1 MGGSDIKAVEECG
14 GIATLKELYQ
24 IVPQIREI
32 PPHLDAKHI
41 IRAYLRRMSRVSGKL
56 KRVGLGI
63 YALPDVQLEE
73 NFFENIQKGKSR
85 EEIFGTIEETN
96 MHACLEGM
104 LLELGN
110 IYGYLTYAAD
120 PSGVFNGKPL
130 KTLAT
135 IEKFPHFTA
144 PPLLNIAKT
153 IDVIWFKKRAMVNM
167 PKLTFD
173 IELTTD
179 ITKALYRAYQLRD
192 FKMFFYIVGPEN
204 KRKQFKR
211 RIETDPYHEIRER
224 VFFRSTDEIFSL
236 YETAVKHF
244 ELKEKIIVEP

>member
-1 MGGSDIKAVEECG
+1 
-14 GIATLKELYQ
+14 
-24 IVPQIREI
+24 
-32 PPHLDAKHI
+32 
-41 IRAYLRRMSRVSGKL
+41 MSRVSGKL

-144 PPLLNIAKT
+144 PPLFEYCQNN
-153 IDVIWFKKRAMVNM
+153 RCYMV
-167 PKLTFD
+167 
-173 IELTTD
+173 
-179 ITKALYRAYQLRD
+179 
-192 FKMFFYIVGPEN
+192 
-204 KRKQFKR
+204 
-211 RIETDPYHEIRER
+211 
-224 VFFRSTDEIFSL
+224 
-236 YETAVKHF
+236 
-244 ELKEKIIVEP
+244 

>member
-85 EEIFGTIEETN
+85 GKY
-96 MHACLEGM
+96 LE
-104 LLELGN
+104 
-110 IYGYLTYAAD
+110 
-120 PSGVFNGKPL
+120 PL
-130 KTLAT
+130 KKL
-135 IEKFPHFTA
+135 IC
-144 PPLLNIAKT
+144 
-153 IDVIWFKKRAMVNM
+153 M
-167 PKLTFD
+167 P
-173 IELTTD
+173 
-179 ITKALYRAYQLRD
+179 
-192 FKMFFYIVGPEN
+192 V
-204 KRKQFKR
+204 
-211 RIETDPYHEIRER
+211 
-224 VFFRSTDEIFSL
+224 
-236 YETAVKHF
+236 
-244 ELKEKIIVEP
+244 